1 MLSDSD
7 GRSENM
13 PMTLNELS
21 VYMKEQEQM
30 RIEKE
35 REDGKIK
42 SLSAGSLTKDKVTE
56 THHPAHRLLKLSCF
70 CVGRTACVLKEINKK
85 SFLNVF

>member
-1 MLSDSD
+1 MNEQRWELIGVVIKNKFFVLSDSD

-35 REDGKIK
+35 REDGKIT
-42 SLSAGSLTKDKVTE
+42 S
-56 THHPAHRLLKLSCF
+56 
-70 CVGRTACVLKEINKK
+70 
-85 SFLNVF
+85 